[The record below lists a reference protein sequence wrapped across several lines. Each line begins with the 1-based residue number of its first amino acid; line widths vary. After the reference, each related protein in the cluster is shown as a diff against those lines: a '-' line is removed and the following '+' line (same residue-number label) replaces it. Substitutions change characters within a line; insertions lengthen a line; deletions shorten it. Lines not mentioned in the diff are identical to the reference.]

1 MATDK
6 QNFLQDLQ
14 ARLAELLRTSPA
26 GDVERNLKA
35 VLGQAFQRLELVTRE
50 EFDDYAALL
59 GSLRARVAQL
69 EESVAA
75 LERERAA
82 ATSGV
87 IDGARDAAQDAGTN
101 SNPTGEKP

>member
-1 MATDK
+1 MTTDK

-14 ARLAELLRTSPA
+14 ARLAELIRTSPA

-35 VLGQAFQRLELVTRE
+35 VLGQALQRLELVTRE

-59 GSLRARVAQL
+59 AALRERVAQL
-69 EESVAA
+69 EGGVAA

-82 ATSGV
+82 ATSEV
-87 IDGARDAAQDAGTN
+87 IGSVPEGGQDAG
-101 SNPTGEKP
+101 SMNPSGDRP

>member
-1 MATDK
+1 MSTDK

-14 ARLAELLRTSPA
+14 ARLSELMRTSPA

-59 GSLRARVAQL
+59 ASLRGRISQL
-69 EESVAA
+69 EESVAR
-75 LERERAA
+75 LEAERSAT
-82 ATSGV
+82 TSGV
-87 IDGARDAAQDAGTN
+87 IGAARADAQDGRTTT
-101 SNPTGEKP
+101 PTGEQP

>member
-1 MATDK
+1 MSTDK

-14 ARLAELLRTSPA
+14 ARLSELIRTSPA

-59 GSLRARVAQL
+59 GALRDRAARL
-69 EESVAA
+69 EERIEA
-75 LERERAA
+75 LERERAGLA
-82 ATSGV
+82 AGV
-87 IDGARDAAQDAGTN
+87 IGTPPAGGQHDGSDTPSGDR
-101 SNPTGEKP
+101 S

>member
-1 MATDK
+1 MSTDK

-14 ARLAELLRTSPA
+14 ARLSELLRTSPA

-59 GSLRARVAQL
+59 ASLRGRIAQL
-69 EESVAA
+69 EESVAR
-75 LERERAA
+75 LEAERSAP
-82 ATSGV
+82 TSGV
-87 IDGARDAAQDAGTN
+87 IGATRADPQDGRSTT
-101 SNPTGEKP
+101 PTGEQP